1 MKNRLTIGL
10 LLAAI
15 YLFWL
20 LLSAPAR
27 LLALALPD
35 GARLGETTGTLWKGE
50 ALQASWRGFD
60 IAHLR
65 WEFGFSTWLP
75 GWHIRFNAPSGLRGQ
90 AWLHGLN
97 EFVVREGRL
106 VIPARL
112 ISQQL
117 ALGMPLEARGQLVL
131 TLPEASFN
139 ANGCRRIAAS
149 VGQWQDAALSSPAG
163 LLELAQVNGK
173 LSCTPAGALAV
184 ALTQDSHQLSLTGQ
198 GVLTP
203 DGRYTFNGTLQPR
216 QAAPA
221 LLTLL
226 VAQNGRKDEQGRI
239 PWRWQGEWLS
249 EEKK

>member
-35 GARLGETTGTLWKGE
+35 GARLAQTSGTLWKGE
-50 ALQASWRGFD
+50 ALQASWRGVEL
-60 IAHLR
+60 AYLR

-75 GWHIRFNAPSGLRGQ
+75 GWHIRFNDPSGLRGQ

-112 ISQQL
+112 ISQRL
-117 ALGMPLEARGQLVL
+117 ALGMPLEARGQLAL

-149 VGQWQDAALSSPAG
+149 AVQWQDAALSSPAG

-184 ALTQDSHQLSLTGQ
+184 ALTQDSHQLSLAGQ
-198 GVLTP
+198 GVLAP